1 MLHNPTWV
9 QPGADF
15 ELDTGTCDHGYPSE
29 GFIQFACEE
38 EQHLG
43 GVVGGFLH
51 HATLAKAVAL
61 IAERSETNLLQI
73 LGSPSSAL
81 HDRVQYPYLF
91 HMIPSSA
98 WCCGSMQFDR
108 TVWLD

>member
-1 MLHNPTWV
+1 MDTKMEQEAWAQSIFTVGSGQNQPVLHNPTWV

-43 GVVGGFLH
+43 GVVGAFYIMPH
-51 HATLAKAVAL
+51 
-61 IAERSETNLLQI
+61 
-73 LGSPSSAL
+73 
-81 HDRVQYPYLF
+81 
-91 HMIPSSA
+91 
-98 WCCGSMQFDR
+98 
-108 TVWLD
+108 